1 MSLSRIIH
9 ALVWIWQS
17 LPRKSPSWR
26 SPALALYYFWHER
39 LTFRGKTASA
49 VLVFSFSLAMFPLW
63 GVLEFLTLFL
73 WITLTFSWLR
83 TLKPPSCQPQVKRH
97 MPQNAR
103 AGEIRDFC
111 WTLSWPDCEPS
122 SALLSIREFR
132 TPDQIAPVAE
142 DPQNGASLLL
152 CCDAMK
158 FKRRGTYHLQGP
170 TLLWQEPLGLFR
182 SRKVLDDPVVFRVGA
197 EYTPLDWEIFPKEWS
212 LSLVLAGE
220 EKDFAGLRPYQP
232 GDSIRD
238 LHHRAWARRGEPVT
252 RMWQS
257 PPQPRVSLTVH
268 LDFPP
273 FGDRWKWE
281 KYLAWVSAVGELLV
295 RDDKLGQVVLV
306 HGASK
311 KSFEVP
317 LNQQATE
324 DLWFQIVC
332 ALPHAPLLV
341 QRKFTWSEN
350 LPVPQKQDGAG
361 HSARKAHPITW
372 SLAFESP
379 GKAQEPL
386 GPTEHNPPGSQFS
399 AFFQGWDVSGFKLR
413 FENYGADK
421 AGGNE

>member
-1 MSLSRIIH
+1 MSLSRIIP
-9 ALVWIWQS
+9 ALVWVWQS

-39 LTFRGKTASA
+39 LTFRGKTAAA

-63 GVLEFLTLFL
+63 GMLEFLTLFL

-83 TLKPPSCQPQVKRH
+83 TLRPPSCQPRIKRH
-97 MPQNAR
+97 MPLDAR
-103 AGEIRDFC
+103 AGEERDFC

-132 TPDQIAPVAE
+132 TPDQIVPLSE
-142 DPQNGASLLL
+142 DPPNGESSLR
-152 CCDAMK
+152 CCDTMK

-182 SRKVLDDPVVFRVGA
+182 SRKVLDDPVLFRVGA
-197 EYTPLDWEIFPKEWS
+197 EFIPVDWESFPKEWS

-257 PPQPRVSLTVH
+257 PPQPRVSLTVQ

-281 KYLAWVSAVGELLV
+281 KYLAWVSAIGELLV
-295 RDDKLGQVVLV
+295 REEKLGQVVLV
-306 HGASK
+306 CGTSK

-317 LNQQATE
+317 VNQQAAGE
-324 DLWFQIVC
+324 LWFQIVC
-332 ALPHAPLLV
+332 ALPHAPLFV
-341 QRKFTWSEN
+341 QRTFRWPEELSLQPNEGIADLSTM
-350 LPVPQKQDGAG
+350 
-361 HSARKAHPITW
+361 KADPIRW
-372 SLAFESP
+372 FLAFDSRGRISKP
-379 GKAQEPL
+379 GIS
-386 GPTEHNPPGSQFS
+386 TEQGFPRLQFS
-399 AFFQGWDVSGFKLR
+399 AFFQGSDDTGFKVR
-413 FENYGADK
+413 FEN
-421 AGGNE
+421 AGFHEAGRKQ